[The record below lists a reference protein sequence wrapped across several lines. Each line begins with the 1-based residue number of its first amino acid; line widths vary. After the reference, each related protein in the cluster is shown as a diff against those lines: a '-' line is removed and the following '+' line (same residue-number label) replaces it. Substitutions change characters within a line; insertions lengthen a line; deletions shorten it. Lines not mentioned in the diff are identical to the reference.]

1 MAMTRRALVAGALL
15 AIGLGVSAPPAW
27 GVENEP
33 LPVPKGGPRERAVT
47 AYNVGVKLLLDKRY
61 GDAQRKFEEALAADE
76 KLAEAH
82 NNLAFSLRMQSPA
95 NRDRALKHYD
105 RALQLKPQLAQA
117 YMYRGV
123 LFTQMGDLARARA
136 DHAQLLKLDR
146 ALADKL
152 ERVIAGGGRDDG
164 DGVARQYD

>member
-1 MAMTRRALVAGALL
+1 MGWARLGAGLL
-15 AIGLGVSAPPAW
+15 LTIGLGWWATGAVADESA
-27 GVENEP
+27 P
-33 LPVPKGGPRERAVT
+33 LPVPKGGPREHAVT
-47 AYNVGVKLLLDKRY
+47 AYNAGVKLLLDKKY

-76 KLAEAH
+76 QLAEAH
-82 NNLAFSLRMQSPA
+82 NNLAFSLRMQSAA

-105 RALQLKPQLAQA
+105 RALHLKPELAQA

-146 ALADKL
+146 ALAIKL
-152 ERVIAGGGRDDG
+152 ERVIAGGGRDET
-164 DGVARQYD
+164 DGVAGQYD